1 MFTKIKY
8 TDAKGKVS
16 ERMIFPVTFSED
28 GEKLFAIDIDVLEKE
43 CNSKEHFD
51 MLTYV
56 LKEEEAIYEDMLET
70 YPDNKEDLT
79 RDFIAEIK
87 SAHDFYNK
95 GKAAYRYFFL
105 DKIEYV

>member
-28 GEKLFAIDIDVLEKE
+28 GEKLFALDIDILE
-43 CNSKEHFD
+43 SQLTDEHFD
-51 MLTYV
+51 MLTCA
-56 LKEEEAIYEDMLET
+56 LKEEEAIYEDTLEA
-70 YPDNKEDLT
+70 YPDNKEELT
-79 RDFIAEIK
+79 KDFIGNIK

>member
-28 GEKLFAIDIDVLEKE
+28 GEKLFALDIDILEAQLTD
-43 CNSKEHFD
+43 EHFD
-51 MLTYV
+51 EITRL
-56 LKEEEAIYEDMLET
+56 LKEVEAMYEDDLEMQ
-70 YPDNKEDLT
+70 PENKEYLT
-79 RDFIAEIK
+79 SEFIAEVK
-87 SAHDFYNK
+87 AAHDFYNK